1 MGKVGHERNRLPV
14 SFTINSCVDTEDS
27 RFLAITIDVLHTGLN
42 FNGSIFDKEVVDA
55 NADSIMNT
63 PVLGY
68 IALNP
73 DGELDFQGHKY
84 KAVKS
89 NDGIDYVYAGSAYG
103 VIPESCNYR
112 WIEKVC
118 SDGICREFFQV
129 DALLW
134 TKFDDAITIFNRDGG
149 KPQSM
154 ELELSSITGEEN
166 DDGTFTFTGFKFD
179 GCCLL
184 SSTDDHIQ
192 PAMIDSKAVPK
203 EFTAQTIAQEIKDK
217 LTEYSMTVE
226 KSNENS
232 EKEAGEMPK
241 IPDTNFTL
249 NLMEQIDE
257 IYAVLGEKKYRDSWG
272 YECSQYCFVDV
283 QSNEIIVMDRA
294 DHYRLYGMK
303 YTMDGDK
310 ITIDFASACRKKT
323 TYSDFEEGAEDAEQF
338 VFEKAMSDFATYMS
352 AQIDAANESKDT
364 AEANYSQVKNDYDEM
379 KPKYDAYVKAE
390 AEREKAAVEAAKDAE
405 FKQFDQHLSDVAEYT
420 TLKEKRDEYSLEE
433 IQAQCAVMF
442 TKKNL
447 NANFSRKTKEAAPVV
462 ADVFEQTPKA
472 EVSSRYG
479 VLPTKK
485 Q

>member
-14 SFTINSCVDTEDS
+14 SFTINNCVDTEDS

-55 NADSIMNT
+55 NADSIMTT

-73 DGELDFQGHKY
+73 DGELDFQGHEY
-84 KAVKS
+84 KTVK
-89 NDGIDYVYAGSAYG
+89 DGNGKDYVYAGSAYG

-134 TKFDDAITIFNRDGG
+134 RKFDDAVTIFERDGG

-192 PAMIDSKAVPK
+192 PAMIDSAAVAK
-203 EFTAQTIAQEIKDK
+203 FTVQTIVQEIKSK
-217 LTEYSMTVE
+217 LTEYS
-226 KSNENS
+226 KSVGKIDETNG
-232 EKEAGEMPK
+232 EKEGEEMEKVPE
-241 IPDTNFTL
+241 TNFTL

-257 IYAVLGEKKYRDSWG
+257 IRAVLGEKKYRDSWG

-283 QSNEIIVMDRA
+283 QGDEIIVMDRA

-303 YTMDGDK
+303 YSMEGDK
-310 ITIDFASACRKKT
+310 ISVDFASATRKKT
-323 TYSDFEEGAEDAEQF
+323 TYSDFEDGAEDSAPF
-338 VFEKAMSDFATYMS
+338 VFEQAVSDVATYMS
-352 AQIDAANESKDT
+352 GQIDVANESKDT
-364 AEANYSQVKNDYDEM
+364 AEANYTQVKKDYDEM
-379 KPKYDAYVKAE
+379 KPKYDAYVMAE
-390 AEREKAAVEAAKDAE
+390 QEREKATIEAAKDAE

-447 NANFSRKTKEAAPVV
+447 NVNFSRKSKEVAPMVTP
-462 ADVFEQTPKA
+462 VFEQTPAA
-472 EVSSRYG
+472 EVNSRYG

-485 Q
+485 D